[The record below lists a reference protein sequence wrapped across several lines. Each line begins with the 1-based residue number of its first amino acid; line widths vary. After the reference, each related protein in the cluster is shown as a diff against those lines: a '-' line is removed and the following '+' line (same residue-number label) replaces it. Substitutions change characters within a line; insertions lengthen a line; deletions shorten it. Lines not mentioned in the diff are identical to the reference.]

1 MTDRGAKL
9 WGRRTPPPAAAEAET
24 YLSGGEAPAGELPA
38 TGRRQ
43 GWQQGD
49 MVAISF
55 LGDLLQSIT
64 DRGRGLIP
72 FGRGEALSRASVPDL
87 VKLCEDLISRRG
99 EASGVAL
106 ARIILDRYATFTPAE
121 RHDFLRR
128 IAVDFGADAT
138 EVESAIV
145 AYRTAPSR
153 ATLGRLHEAAE
164 PRSQELIRR
173 LNLARDGT
181 LALVRMREDLFTLR
195 DSLKAGKEHDPALVD
210 AVASL
215 DSDFE
220 HLFASWF
227 NRGFLVL
234 HRIDWTTPAHILEKI
249 IRYEAVHEI
258 SGWDDLRRR
267 IEPPDRRCFAFFHP
281 ALVDEPLIFVEVA
294 LTTGIASAIGP
305 ILAGER
311 QPMASREAT
320 AAIFYSISNCQKGLA
335 GVTFGNFLIKQVVED
350 LCREMP
356 ALKTFVTLSPVPGFR
371 SWLDGERRADVPQG
385 LTRED
390 VETLRLL
397 DRPGWH
403 ADKAS
408 AEAVRKALIPAAA
421 YYFLRAK
428 TPRGKPVDPVARFH
442 LGNGARLERLN
453 HLGDVS
459 PKGLAQS
466 HGLMV
471 NYLYDLAA
479 IEKNHETYAN
489 LGTVSASIAVN
500 RELRQNL
507 PPAKSDKLADA

>member
-1 MTDRGAKL
+1 
-9 WGRRTPPPAAAEAET
+9 
-24 YLSGGEAPAGELPA
+24 
-38 TGRRQ
+38 
-43 GWQQGD
+43 

-64 DRGRGLIP
+64 ERGRGLIP
-72 FGRGEALSRASVPDL
+72 FGKSEALSRASVPDL

-106 ARIILDRYATFTPAE
+106 ARIILDRYATFTVAE

-128 IAVDFGADAT
+128 IALDFGADGTA
-138 EVESAIV
+138 VEGAIA
-145 AYRTAPSR
+145 AYQAAPSR
-153 ATLGRLHEAAE
+153 TTLGRLHEAAE

-173 LNLARDGT
+173 LNLARNGT
-181 LALVRMREDLFTLR
+181 FALVRMREDLFSLRDTLR
-195 DSLKAGKEHDPALVD
+195 AAEERDITLID
-210 AVASL
+210 AVESL
-215 DSDFE
+215 DADFE

-267 IEPPDRRCFAFFHP
+267 IEPADRRCFAFFHP

-305 ILAGER
+305 ILANER

-320 AAIFYSISNCQKGLA
+320 TAIFYSISNCQRGLA

-371 SWLDGERRADVPQG
+371 TWLDRERRADAPQG

-390 VETLRLL
+390 VEVLRLL
-397 DRPGWH
+397 DKPDWH
-403 ADKAS
+403 TDKAT
-408 AEAVRKALIPAAA
+408 AETVRKALLPAAA

-453 HLGDVS
+453 FLGDVS

-466 HGLMV
+466 YGLMV

-507 PPAKSDKLADA
+507 PSARAVALAEA

>member
-1 MTDRGAKL
+1 
-9 WGRRTPPPAAAEAET
+9 
-24 YLSGGEAPAGELPA
+24 
-38 TGRRQ
+38 
-43 GWQQGD
+43 

-72 FGRGEALSRASVPDL
+72 FGRGEVLSRASVPDL

-145 AYRTAPSR
+145 AYRAAPTR
-153 ATLGRLHEAAE
+153 AALSRLHEAAE

-195 DSLKAGKEHDPALVD
+195 DALKTGKERDAALVE

-215 DSDFE
+215 DSDYE

-267 IEPPDRRCFAFFHP
+267 IEPSDRRCFAFFHP

-320 AAIFYSISNCQKGLA
+320 TAVFYSISNCQKGLA

-356 ALKTFVTLSPVPGFR
+356 ALKTFVTLSPVPGFGT
-371 SWLDGERRADVPQG
+371 WLDRERRAEAPQG

-390 VETLRLL
+390 AETLRLL

-507 PPAKSDKLADA
+507 PPAKADKLADA

>member
-1 MTDRGAKL
+1 MQGLPPEPVRDT
-9 WGRRTPPPAAAEAET
+9 RRRSVLPSADAAEP
-24 YLSGGEAPAGELPA
+24 YLTPGGARVARGRPRQPDGE
-38 TGRRQ
+38 Q
-43 GWQQGD
+43 GS
-49 MVAISF
+49 MAAISF
-55 LGDLLQSIT
+55 LGDLLQSIS
-64 DRGRGLIP
+64 DRGRGLIA
-72 FGRGEALSRASVPDL
+72 FGRDDPAKASVAEV

-106 ARIILDRYATFTPAE
+106 ARIILDRYDSFGRSD

-128 IAVDFGADAT
+128 IALEFGADHDA
-138 EVESAIV
+138 VGSAIA
-145 AYRTAPSR
+145 AYEKAPSR

-181 LALVRMREDLFTLR
+181 IALVRMREDLFLLR
-195 DSLKAGKEHDPALVD
+195 DAARKADKPDAALAEAVD
-210 AVASL
+210 SL

-234 HRIDWTTPAHILEKI
+234 RRIDWTTPAHILEKI
-249 IRYEAVHEI
+249 IRYEAVHAI

-281 ALVDEPLIFVEVA
+281 ALLDEPLIFVEVA
-294 LTTGIASAIGP
+294 LTTAIAAAIDP
-305 ILAGER
+305 ILAHER
-311 QPMASREAT
+311 RHTDTREAT
-320 AAIFYSISNCQKGLA
+320 TAIFYSISNCQKGLA
-335 GVTFGNFLIKQVVED
+335 GITFGNFLIKQVVED

-371 SWLDGERRADVPQG
+371 AWLDRERRADAPQG

-390 VETLRLL
+390 VEILRAL
-397 DRPGWH
+397 DQPDWH
-403 ADKAS
+403 TDKAK
-408 AEAVRKALIPAAA
+408 ADAVKKALLPAAA

-453 HLGDVS
+453 FLGDVS
-459 PKGLAQS
+459 PKGLSQG

-489 LGTVSASIAVN
+489 LGTVSASLTVN

-507 PPAKSDKLADA
+507 PPARAVALAEA

>member
-1 MTDRGAKL
+1 MA
-9 WGRRTPPPAAAEAET
+9 
-24 YLSGGEAPAGELPA
+24 
-38 TGRRQ
+38 
-43 GWQQGD
+43 
-49 MVAISF
+49 AISF
-55 LGDLLQSIT
+55 LGDLLQSIS
-64 DRGRGLIP
+64 DRGRGLIA
-72 FGRGEALSRASVPDL
+72 FGRGDLAKASVAEV
-87 VKLCEDLISRRG
+87 VKLAEDLISRRG

-106 ARIILDRYATFTPAE
+106 ARIILDRYESFSRAD

-128 IAVDFGADAT
+128 IALDFGADHAA
-138 EVESAIV
+138 VASAIA
-145 AYRTAPSR
+145 AYGKAPSR
-153 ATLGRLHEAAE
+153 AALGRLHEAAE

-181 LALVRMREDLFTLR
+181 IALVRMREDLFSLR
-195 DSLKAGKEHDPALVD
+195 DAARQADKPDASLVEAID
-210 AVASL
+210 SL

-234 HRIDWTTPAHILEKI
+234 RRIDWTTPAHILEKI
-249 IRYEAVHEI
+249 IRYEAVHAI

-281 ALVDEPLIFVEVA
+281 ALLDEPLIFVEVA
-294 LTTGIASAIGP
+294 LTTGIAAAIAP
-305 ILAGER
+305 ILAHER
-311 QPMASREAT
+311 PRTDTSEAT
-320 AAIFYSISNCQKGLA
+320 TAIFYSISNCQKGLA
-335 GVTFGNFLIKQVVED
+335 GITFGNFLIKQVVED

-356 ALKTFVTLSPVPGFR
+356 GLKTFVTLSPVPTFR
-371 SWLDGERRADVPQG
+371 TWLDRERRSDAPQG

-397 DRPGWH
+397 DQPDWH
-403 ADKAS
+403 ADKAK
-408 AEAVRKALIPAAA
+408 ADAVKKALLPAAA

-453 HLGDVS
+453 FLGDVS
-459 PKGLAQS
+459 PKGLSQGY
-466 HGLMV
+466 GLMV

-489 LGTVSASIAVN
+489 LGTVSASLTVN

-507 PPAKSDKLADA
+507 PPARSVALAEA

>member
-1 MTDRGAKL
+1 MA
-9 WGRRTPPPAAAEAET
+9 
-24 YLSGGEAPAGELPA
+24 
-38 TGRRQ
+38 
-43 GWQQGD
+43 
-49 MVAISF
+49 AISF
-55 LGDLLQSIT
+55 LGDLLQSIS
-64 DRGRGLIP
+64 DRGRGLIA
-72 FGRGEALSRASVPDL
+72 FGRSDALARASVPDL

-106 ARIILDRYATFTPAE
+106 ARIILDRYATFSGEE

-128 IAVDFGADAT
+128 IALDFGADHAG
-138 EVESAIV
+138 VESAIA

-153 ATLGRLHEAAE
+153 AALGHLHEAAE

-181 LALVRMREDLFTLR
+181 IALVRMREDLFSLR
-195 DSLKAGKEHDPALVD
+195 DAAKVPQRDAGGRAGTPDPALAE
-210 AVASL
+210 AVESL

-234 HRIDWTTPAHILEKI
+234 RRIDWTTPAHILEKI
-249 IRYEAVHEI
+249 IRYEAVHAI

-305 ILAGER
+305 ILAHER
-311 QPMASREAT
+311 QPLASREAT
-320 AAIFYSISNCQKGLA
+320 AAIFYSISNCQRGLA

-371 SWLDGERRADVPQG
+371 AWLDRERRADAPQG

-397 DRPGWH
+397 DQPDWH
-403 ADKAS
+403 ADKA
-408 AEAVRKALIPAAA
+408 AADAVRKALLPAAA

-453 HLGDVS
+453 FLGDVS
-459 PKGLAQS
+459 PKGVGQAY
-466 HGLMV
+466 GLMV
-471 NYLYDLAA
+471 NYLYDLGA

-489 LGTVSASIAVN
+489 LGTVSASITVN

-507 PPAKSDKLADA
+507 PPARAVALAET